1 MGAERRRFV
10 RIPVKIRMLIKE
22 EEGAGELYFMS
33 KNLSLGGVFL
43 VSDLL
48 LEAGVRVYLEF
59 NLPHRPN
66 LIIVKGEIVWA
77 KDEAEEGIS
86 GGMGVRFLNL
96 DSESK
101 KIVTEYVNQK
111 FGRSRAKSGH
121 E

>member
-1 MGAERRRFV
+1 
-10 RIPVKIRMLIKE
+10 MLIKE
-22 EEGAGELYFMS
+22 EEGSGELYFMS

-59 NLPHRPN
+59 TLPHRPN
-66 LIIVKGEIVWA
+66 LVIVKGEIVWA

-96 DSESK
+96 DIESK
-101 KIVTEYVNQK
+101 KIITEYINQK
-111 FGRSRAKSGH
+111 FGSSRRKTAH
-121 E
+121 ESS